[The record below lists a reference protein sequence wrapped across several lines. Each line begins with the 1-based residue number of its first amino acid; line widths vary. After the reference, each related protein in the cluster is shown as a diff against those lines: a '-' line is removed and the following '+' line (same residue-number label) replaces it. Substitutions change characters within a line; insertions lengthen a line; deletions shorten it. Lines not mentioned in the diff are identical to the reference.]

1 MSASSRTCGTR
12 PTRPST
18 APIPRLTC
26 EETGGRAPPVSLPA
40 TSSGSPVPHRRD
52 PSRPSG
58 SSPSG
63 TPHFPG
69 PTVRSVCHRCH
80 CRKGQADPDLGAVEP
95 QGCGPSSLPYV
106 VALNPFVAT
115 ILNRKSKSS
124 RGACDVPPG
133 RSGPQAGRLSGAGSA
148 STTGRL
154 TKKVAPCPPGAAR
167 RVRGRSC
174 RPIWA
179 PRAPAHLRDPARARR
194 GGPRDGC

>member
-18 APIPRLTC
+18 TPAPRPTC

-80 CRKGQADPDLGAVEP
+80 CRKGQVDPDLGAVSP

-133 RSGPQAGRLSGAGSA
+133 RSRPPDWQALPGRIRVYDREADEEGRPLPAWGGS
-148 STTGRL
+148 
-154 TKKVAPCPPGAAR
+154 PG
-167 RVRGRSC
+167 S
-174 RPIWA
+174 RPIV
-179 PRAPAHLRDPARARR
+179 PTHL
-194 GGPRDGC
+194 GPTCSGTPSGPSSCAAGWTS

>member
-18 APIPRLTC
+18 TPAPRPTC

-124 RGACDVPPG
+124 RGACGVPPG
-133 RSGPQAGRLSGAGSA
+133 RSGPGC
-148 STTGRL
+148 STDRRL
-154 TKKVAPCPPGAAR
+154 TRLPPH
-167 RVRGRSC
+167 RSKHS
-174 RPIWA
+174 P
-179 PRAPAHLRDPARARR
+179 
-194 GGPRDGC
+194 GGPGEARLIPSTVYS